1 MAWGCASRNVT
12 MNRHMTIPE
21 VRYMVSTRVR
31 QVVAGVERMPC
42 TAEVCRTH
50 GLQKQRKYAN
60 AKWQSKN

>member
-1 MAWGCASRNVT
+1 